1 MSTFELELLA
11 NQPDRQAQ
19 PKLSLFDY
27 ATKLFLPTVLV
38 LAAVFTKNLQP
49 PMFWALLVFGFISF
63 SAGFYDPTV
72 AKLRYWRERREDRRV
87 ARAAF
92 PKLRSFAHR
101 FEKYV
106 GGSSDTIH
114 YIAQSD
120 VCQGYGQ
127 RYNALGLP
135 ELSVWHAFWKDLTD
149 RLDRM
154 DVKRANILEL
164 RYAMTAFFDLVGT
177 YNNQCVSALFD
188 RLPQN
193 ERDAQTAKAKS
204 SLNSF
209 HIQFTHFLEEYK
221 NFAVDVCESRPAM
234 RGIHFSF
241 AIQKPI
247 S

>member
-1 MSTFELELLA
+1 MSTFELELLNA
-11 NQPDRQAQ
+11 AGQQAP
-19 PKLSLFDY
+19 PKLSPFDY
-27 ATKLFLPTVLV
+27 ATKLLLPTVAV
-38 LAAVFTKNLQP
+38 LAAAFTKNLQP

-63 SAGFYDPTV
+63 SAGFYEPTV
-72 AKLRYWRERREDRRV
+72 AKFRYWRERREDRRV

-106 GGSSDTIH
+106 GGSADTIH

-120 VCQGYGQ
+120 VCDGNGM

-135 ELSVWHAFWKDLTD
+135 NLAVWHAFWKDLTD

-154 DVKRANILEL
+154 DVKHADILEL
-164 RYAMTAFFDLVGT
+164 RHAMSAFFDLVGT

-188 RLPQN
+188 RLPQS
-193 ERDAQTAKAKS
+193 ERDALTAKAKS

-221 NFAVDVCESRPAM
+221 NFAVDVCESRPTM

>member
-1 MSTFELELLA
+1 MSTFELELLNA
-11 NQPDRQAQ
+11 AGQQAP
-19 PKLSLFDY
+19 PKLSPFDY
-27 ATKLFLPTVLV
+27 ATKLLLPTVAILV
-38 LAAVFTKNLQP
+38 AAFTKNLQP
-49 PMFWALLVFGFISF
+49 PMFWALLLFGFISF
-63 SAGFYDPTV
+63 SAGFYDPAV
-72 AKLRYWRERREDRRV
+72 GKLRYWSDRRKDRRV

-120 VCQGYGQ
+120 VCDGNGL

-135 ELSVWHAFWKDLTD
+135 NLAVWHAFWQDLTD

-154 DVKRANILEL
+154 DVKHADILEL
-164 RYAMTAFFDLVGT
+164 RYAMSAFFDLVGT
-177 YNNQCVSALFD
+177 YNNQCVSVLFD

-193 ERDAQTAKAKS
+193 ERDALTAKAKS

-221 NFAVDVCESRPAM
+221 NFVMDVCESRPAM